1 MTKSTQCNVAGRFIT
16 IRRVGWSL
24 VLLTVVLLAAWG
36 VRLAQTGQS
45 LRQHLAQAQA
55 LADVPA
61 EVDPVAACALVREMR
76 GDVVVLEREA
86 GGLVRLA
93 PALGWLP
100 KVGGDLQA
108 APHLLAMADGLT
120 EAGTLA
126 CDALEPA
133 LVAFGGTDEASG
145 GFSLEQM
152 VTLLA
157 EHQADLE
164 RARAAVERAQ
174 EAWAQVDV
182 GRGVVIASL
191 LEGKTA
197 LLDQALPLLGMGLEA
212 AAVAPD
218 LLGMDEPRTYL
229 VLALNEDE
237 RRPIGGYITGAGEV
251 WLEAGQL
258 VTMTFRDSYAVDDF
272 TQPYPDPPEPL
283 RRYMGIDL
291 WVFRD
296 SNWSPDFPTAA
307 RQAISLYRPGYPV
320 SVDGVIALDQQ
331 AVRGLVDGLGSLA
344 MEGAEEPVTGDTVIT
359 YMRRAWA
366 PEDGDLTGGWWGQ
379 RKSFMGT
386 LAGAAWERVQ
396 GGQVDWVTLARA
408 LLRLLEEKHLL
419 IYLRNPDAAA
429 LLSEQGWDGALRSG
443 PALSTAEGPDDF
455 LMVVDA
461 NVGYNKASARVQ
473 ETISYQVDLHQS
485 PPQAMLTLVYTH
497 TSTVDRP
504 CTPGSRYDPV
514 YEQMMDR
521 CYWDYLRVYVPQGSR
536 LLDATRIP
544 VPGEV
549 LFSGEGESGEVAVQ
563 PAEEGPWLT
572 FAVLGLL
579 PPSAT
584 QTRFFTWTI
593 PADVVQWQGDEGWY
607 SLRVQKQPG
616 TAGHPLSVRV
626 RLPEGSVLLD
636 ATPGPSAVEG
646 GWVIY
651 QTTLERDREFLL
663 HFRREQ

>member
-1 MTKSTQCNVAGRFIT
+1 MTKSTQLGGTGRFLT
-16 IRRVGWSL
+16 AKRVVWSL
-24 VLLTVVLLAAWG
+24 VLLAVVLLTVWG
-36 VRLAQTGQS
+36 VRLAQTGQ
-45 LRQHLAQAQA
+45 LLLEHLSQVQA
-55 LADVPA
+55 LADAPA
-61 EVDPVAACALVREMR
+61 KADPAAACTLVREMQ
-76 GDVVVLEREA
+76 GDVMALERQV
-86 GGLVRLA
+86 GGLVQMA

-133 LVAFGGTDEASG
+133 LATFGGAS

-164 RARAAVERAQ
+164 QARAAVEQAQ
-174 EAWAQVDV
+174 EAWAQVDP
-182 GRGVVIASL
+182 GKGVVIAPL
-191 LEGKTA
+191 LEGKTT
-197 LLDQALPLLGMGLEA
+197 LLDQGLSLLGMGLEA
-212 AAVAPD
+212 ATVAPD

-237 RRPIGGYITGAGEV
+237 LRPGGGFVTGVGEV

-258 VTMTFRDSYAVDDF
+258 VTMTFRDSYTVDDF

-331 AVRGLVDGLGSLA
+331 AVQGLVDGVGPLTMDGT
-344 MEGAEEPVTGDTVIT
+344 EEPVTGETVIA
-359 YMRRAWA
+359 YVRHAWA
-366 PEDGDLTGGWWGQ
+366 PEGRDLTGEWWGQ
-379 RKSFMGT
+379 RKSFMGP
-386 LAGAAWERVQ
+386 LAEAAWGQVQ
-396 GGQVDWVTLARA
+396 GGKVDWVTLAQT

-429 LLSEQGWDGALRSG
+429 LLSGQGWDGALRSG
-443 PALSTAEGPDDF
+443 PALGTAKGLGDF

-461 NVGYNKASARVQ
+461 NVGYNKASTRVQ

-485 PPQAMLTLVYTH
+485 PPQATLTLVYTH
-497 TSTVDRP
+497 TSSADYPCRP
-504 CTPGSRYDPV
+504 EIRYDPV
-514 YEQMMDR
+514 YEQMTDR
-521 CYWDYLRVYVPQGSR
+521 CYWDYLRIYIPQGSQ

-544 VPGEV
+544 VPGEA
-549 LFSGEGESGEVAVQ
+549 LFWGEDESGEVTVQ

-572 FAVLGLL
+572 LAALGLL
-579 PPSAT
+579 PP
-584 QTRFFTWTI
+584 
-593 PADVVQWQGDEGWY
+593 
-607 SLRVQKQPG
+607 
-616 TAGHPLSVRV
+616 
-626 RLPEGSVLLD
+626 
-636 ATPGPSAVEG
+636 AV
-646 GWVIY
+646 
-651 QTTLERDREFLL
+651 T
-663 HFRREQ
+663 